1 MPTTSLDI
9 PSVLYQ
15 YIETEVKEGQY
26 ESKAEAIRSMIRKE
40 MERKHSVDERL
51 SDETLEK
58 IEQARERG
66 AVEGDIRELIEDL
79 GRQ

>member
-1 MPTTSLDI
+1 MPTTSVDI

-15 YIETEVKEGQY
+15 YIETEVEEGQY
-26 ESKAEAIRSMIRKE
+26 KSKAEAIRSMIRKE